1 MNTRE
6 DILRRAF
13 KYQDLLETYAYTW
26 LNDWN
31 LCKDAVQEAF
41 IHASE
46 QWQQIDEER
55 ILQWLKT
62 VTKRRAIDIIRKR
75 NKMVHR
81 EDLMNLVDSHFQ
93 NYLDE
98 ELFEKNKHMRK
109 NLQKCLSKL
118 KPENLKLILGF
129 YDKKLSTDKLAEVI
143 NKSPNAVRI
152 LLHRTRAQLKKCL
165 SQAGG

>member
-1 MNTRE
+1 
-6 DILRRAF
+6 
-13 KYQDLLETYAYTW
+13 
-26 LNDWN
+26 
-31 LCKDAVQEAF
+31 
-41 IHASE
+41 ASE

-98 ELFEKNKHMRK
+98 ELFEKNKQMRK